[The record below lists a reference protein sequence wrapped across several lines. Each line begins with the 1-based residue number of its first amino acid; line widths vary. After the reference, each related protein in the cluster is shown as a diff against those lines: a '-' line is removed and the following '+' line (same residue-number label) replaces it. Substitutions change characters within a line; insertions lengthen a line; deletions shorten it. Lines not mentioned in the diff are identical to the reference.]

1 VPLPSALGL
10 VLMLLMLMLML
21 MLGYSIYGLIQGEQ

>member
-21 MLGYSIYGLIQGEQ
+21 GYSIYGLIQGEQ